1 MTDAAMPR
9 FWISPQESVDFV
21 LKCFQRMR
29 GGEIFFLL
37 NLPSIRIVD
46 PFLCSVDQIG
56 EFGERTRT

>member
-29 GGEIFFLL
+29 GGDIFLP

-46 PFLCSVDQIG
+46 LFLCSVEQIG
-56 EFGERTRT
+56 EFGERTKT